1 MIEFLKVEKY
11 FGNHRVL
18 NIPRYVIAQGDV
30 IVACG
35 PSGSGKST
43 FIKTINKLEPIQRG
57 QILIDGKNNEDYE
70 SRELA
75 TKAGI
80 VFQEF
85 ELFPNYTALENV
97 TLAQVKVLKRS
108 HEEAMH
114 NAIELL
120 KRVGMTAHMDKLPG
134 QLSGGQKQRIAI
146 ARSLA
151 MNPEILLLD
160 EPTASLDPENIKA
173 CLQLLGELAKAG
185 TTMIVVTHELNFAR
199 KVSNRIAFFDKGEI
213 LEDRPTEEF
222 FEAPAT
228 ERARA
233 FLDNLNY

>member
-1 MIEFLKVEKY
+1 MIEFLQVEKY

-18 NIPRYVIAQGDV
+18 NIPHFHINQGDV

-43 FIKTINKLEPIQRG
+43 FIKTINGLEPIQKG
-57 QILIDGKNNEDYE
+57 KILIDGKDNQSYE

-75 TKAGI
+75 TKTGI
-80 VFQEF
+80 VFQQF

-97 TLAQVKVLKRS
+97 ILAQVKVLKRDRT
-108 HEEAMH
+108 EAMSR
-114 NAIELL
+114 AIELL
-120 KRVGMTAHMDKLPG
+120 ERVGMRDHMDKLPG
-134 QLSGGQKQRIAI
+134 QLSGGQAQRIAI

-213 LEDRPTEEF
+213 LEDRATEEF

-228 ERARA
+228 ERAKA

>member
-1 MIEFLKVEKY
+1 MIEFLKVEKF

-43 FIKTINKLEPIQRG
+43 FIKTINKLEPIQKG

-108 HEEAMH
+108 AEEAMH

-120 KRVGMTAHMDKLPG
+120 KRVGMNAHMDKLPG

-173 CLQLLGELAKAG
+173 CLQLLGNLPKLA
-185 TTMIVVTHELNFAR
+185 
-199 KVSNRIAFFDKGEI
+199 
-213 LEDRPTEEF
+213 P
-222 FEAPAT
+222 P
-228 ERARA
+228 
-233 FLDNLNY
+233 